1 MVWKYTKTLKNNYN
15 HYIEQSLYTGD
26 YTIKYKTMAN
36 YWSIKKSEKKKEKLD
51 NRWSNVLKQS
61 AKDTDNSEEVFSM
74 NPSGKLEKKMK
85 KYDTKAARY
94 EKKKAR

>member
-1 MVWKYTKTLKNNYN
+1 MT
-15 HYIEQSLYTGD
+15 
-26 YTIKYKTMAN
+26 N

-51 NRWSNVLKQS
+51 KRWGNVLKQS

-74 NPSGKLEKKMK
+74 NPSRKLEKKIN
-85 KYDTKAARY
+85 KYFTKGDRY

>member
-1 MVWKYTKTLKNNYN
+1 
-15 HYIEQSLYTGD
+15 
-26 YTIKYKTMAN
+26 MAN

>member
-1 MVWKYTKTLKNNYN
+1 
-15 HYIEQSLYTGD
+15 
-26 YTIKYKTMAN
+26 MAN
-36 YWSIKKSEKKKEKLD
+36 YWSIKKSEKKKQKLD
-51 NRWSNVLKQS
+51 TRWKDVLKQS

-94 EKKKAR
+94 DKKKAR

>member
-1 MVWKYTKTLKNNYN
+1 L
-15 HYIEQSLYTGD
+15 E
-26 YTIKYKTMAN
+26 YKK
-36 YWSIKKSEKKKEKLD
+36 IRKKKEKLD

>member
-1 MVWKYTKTLKNNYN
+1 VTTLLN
-15 HYIEQSLYTGD
+15 I
-26 YTIKYKTMAN
+26 KTMAN

-51 NRWSNVLKQS
+51 KRWSNVLKQS

>member
-1 MVWKYTKTLKNNYN
+1 
-15 HYIEQSLYTGD
+15 
-26 YTIKYKTMAN
+26 MAN

-94 EKKKAR
+94 DKKKAR